1 MELKILEVKNLKIT
15 GKSDDGDEKVIIDDI
30 SFSME
35 KGEILGIVGESGSGK
50 TILVKAILNLLP
62 YTCKKTAGDIFYE
75 GKNIYSISSKE
86 LKKIRGFN
94 VSMISDNPYDILD
107 PIMTV
112 DKQIKEALLTYNDIS
127 PKEATKKEFEIF
139 KALKMP
145 NPEKM
150 MHSYPYQLSG
160 GMQQRVSIA
169 LTLCGDVNLIIADD
183 ATRSLD
189 VTVAAQILEMLRE
202 MNIKNKLSMLWITH
216 NLPTCSVLANRIMI
230 IHDGRIIE
238 MGPKE
243 EILKNPKHFY
253 TKILMKI
260 APDFSEKK
268 HKKGNL
274 VLRSNDVGVQSG
286 CYFSGICNKSFT
298 RCFKEKPGI
307 VLTNNN
313 HWVRCFLYENKR

>member
-1 MELKILEVKNLKIT
+1 MKSKILEVKNLKIV
-15 GKSDDGDEKVIIDDI
+15 GKNDDDEKVIIDDI
-30 SFSME
+30 SFCLE
-35 KGEILGIVGESGSGK
+35 RGEILGIVGESGSGK
-50 TILVKAILNLLP
+50 TILVKGILNSLP
-62 YTCKKTAGDIFYE
+62 HTCKKTVGDIFYE

-86 LKKIRGFN
+86 LKKIRGFY
-94 VSMISDNPYDILD
+94 VSMISDNPYEILD

-112 DKQIKEALLTYNDIS
+112 DKQIKETLLNYSDIS
-127 PKEATKKEFEIF
+127 SKEATKKEFEIF

-145 NPEKM
+145 DPEKM

-216 NLPTCSVLANRIMI
+216 SLPTCAILANRIMI
-230 IHDGRIIE
+230 IHDGKIIE

-253 TKILMKI
+253 TKVLMEI
-260 APDFSEKK
+260 APDFSDKK
-268 HKKGNL
+268 HKKTNSI
-274 VLRSNDVGVQSG
+274 LRNNDGGVQSG
-286 CYFSGICNKSFT
+286 CYFSEICNKSFA
-298 RCFKEKPGI
+298 RCFKEKPEL
-307 VLTNNN
+307 VLMNNN
-313 HWVRCFLYENKR
+313 HWCRCFLYENER